1 MGVGSTLIAWFCGL
15 SGVLVL
21 AMVAR
26 KTILKVMRPA
36 ST

>member
-36 ST
+36 RT